1 MKTMHLYRN
10 LGVVAVGMMS
20 MLATSCEEDIDNT
33 VSRNQSEIELAPSG
47 EFIKL
52 DESKPN
58 ETAVTLKWSTA
69 HDFGEDYITTY
80 KYEMQLI
87 GSEATNIKEF
97 DDDGEFFRSYTNEEM
112 QKILVD
118 HFGLTTSTIGEVLFT
133 VTANFEGPRLIVPDI
148 ATTTLKIKTYGPK
161 QYKADNLY
169 VGGSAVG
176 EDNIKLTLKDEIN
189 KIYSYEGA
197 LVAGKINFPVDYA
210 DELNAIGPETAD
222 APITKGEMTGVISD
236 RAEANS
242 WVIPSAATYRIT
254 VNMSK
259 QTVKIVEAG
268 AVVEAEQMFLAG
280 SAVGEEQ
287 IEIAQTLENDQL
299 YAWRGELKAGS
310 LYIPLTFEG
319 EQSMAIVP
327 EVADNHDIEDGQL
340 VTFGQALISKVDRQY
355 WTIPA
360 DGTYRIVLNKEEKT
374 IAIYSAATDLK
385 PLTVSFNNTELKI
398 NPWSQEVNVLHMYGG
413 FNSFAKDPG
422 TDEEI
427 EEIKDIIKNPQWYC
441 QVKYNLIQSLANPK
455 VFVYKGDVLPRDEYT
470 DNYKETYRGWVNFS
484 TLRYANNGWFV
495 GSTADAKRNDH
506 NGYTKVIA
514 GKVEKAVTGQA
525 DNRYA
530 YFLIP
535 EGCNYVVVD
544 IENNTVLFDIK

>member
-1 MKTMHLYRN
+1 MKTMHLYKS
-10 LGVVAVGMMS
+10 LGVVAVGIMS
-20 MLATSCEEDIDNT
+20 ILATSCEEDIDNT
-33 VSRNQSEIELAPSG
+33 ASRNQSEIELAPSG
-47 EFIKL
+47 EYIKL

-58 ETAVTLKWSTA
+58 ETAITLKWNTA

-87 GSEATNIKEF
+87 GSEAANIKEF
-97 DDDGEFFRSYTNEEM
+97 DDDGEFLRSYTNEEM

-133 VTANFEGPRLIVPDI
+133 VTANFEGPRLMVPDI
-148 ATTTLKIKTYGPK
+148 ATATLKIKTYGPK

-169 VGGSAVG
+169 VGGTAVG
-176 EDNIKLTLKDEIN
+176 DEPMKMTLKDETN
-189 KIYSYEGA
+189 KIYSYEGT

-222 APITKGEMTGVISD
+222 ASITTSEMKGVISD

-242 WVIPSAATYRIT
+242 WVIPSAATYRVT

-268 AVVEAEQMFLAG
+268 AVVEADQVFLAG

-287 IEIAQTLENDQL
+287 IEVAQALENEQI
-299 YAWRGELKAGS
+299 YAWRGELKAGN

-319 EQSMAIVP
+319 EQAMAIVP
-327 EVADNHDIEDGQL
+327 EIADSHDIEDGQL
-340 VTFGQALISKVDRQY
+340 STFGQVLISKVDKQY
-355 WTIPA
+355 WTIPTA
-360 DGTYRIVLNKEEKT
+360 GTYRIVLNKEEKT
-374 IAIYSAATDLK
+374 ITIYSVATDLK
-385 PLTVSFNNTELKI
+385 PLTVSFNNTELGI
-398 NPWSQEVNVLHMYGG
+398 NPWKQDVNVLHMYGG
-413 FNSFAKDPG
+413 FNSFAYDAG
-422 TDEEI
+422 TDEESG
-427 EEIKDIIKNPQWYC
+427 KSLKYC
-441 QVKYNLIQSLANPK
+441 QVKYNLIQSVANPK
-455 VFVYKGDVLPRDEYT
+455 VFVYKGDVLPRNEYT
-470 DNYKETYRGWVNFS
+470 DNYKKTYRGWVNFS

-506 NGYTKVIA
+506 NGYTEVIA

>member
-1 MKTMHLYRN
+1 MKTMHLYKS
-10 LGVVAVGMMS
+10 LGVVAVGIMS
-20 MLATSCEEDIDNT
+20 ILATSCEEDIDNT
-33 VSRNQSEIELAPSG
+33 ASRNQSEIELAPSG
-47 EFIKL
+47 EYIKL

-58 ETAVTLKWSTA
+58 ETAITLKWNTA

-87 GSEATNIKEF
+87 GSEASNIKEF
-97 DDDGEFFRSYTNEEM
+97 DDDGEFLRSYTNAEM

-133 VTANFEGPRLIVPDI
+133 VTANFEGPRLMVPDI
-148 ATTTLKIKTYGPK
+148 ATATLKIKTYGPK

-169 VGGSAVG
+169 VGGTAVG
-176 EDNIKLTLKDEIN
+176 DEPMKMTLKDETN
-189 KIYSYEGA
+189 KIYSYEGT

-210 DELNAIGPETAD
+210 DELNAIGPETAN
-222 APITKGEMTGVISD
+222 APITTSEMKGVISD
-236 RAEANS
+236 RTEANS
-242 WVIPSAATYRIT
+242 WVIPSAATYRVT

-268 AVVEAEQMFLAG
+268 AVVEADQVFLAG

-287 IEIAQTLENDQL
+287 IEVAQALENDQI
-299 YAWRGELKAGS
+299 YAWRGELKAGN

-319 EQSMAIVP
+319 EQAMAIVP
-327 EVADNHDIEDGQL
+327 EIADSHDIEDGQL
-340 VTFGQALISKVDRQY
+340 STFGQVLISKVDKQY
-355 WTIPA
+355 WTIPTA
-360 DGTYRIVLNKEEKT
+360 GTYRIVLNKEEKT
-374 IAIYSAATDLK
+374 ITIYSVATDLK
-385 PLTVSFNNTELKI
+385 PLTVSFNNTELGI
-398 NPWSQEVNVLHMYGG
+398 NPWKQDVNVLHMYGG
-413 FNSFAKDPG
+413 FNSFAYDAG
-422 TDEEI
+422 TDEESG
-427 EEIKDIIKNPQWYC
+427 KSLKYC
-441 QVKYNLIQSLANPK
+441 QVKYNLIQSVANPK
-455 VFVYKGDVLPRDEYT
+455 VFVYKGDVLPRNEYT
-470 DNYKETYRGWVNFS
+470 DNYKKTYRGWVNFS

-506 NGYTKVIA
+506 NGYTEVIA